1 MVYTVLEIGSGSY
14 KLHKEGAFSL
24 RFQSSLGK
32 GLRKS
37 HLAKESVKI
46 AVTSLREEIIPFLSK
61 HNIEPAELLVFAT
74 AAIREAMKD
83 PRGSGESFLKKLRG
97 FGFQD
102 IRVFSEDEECCYAA
116 MAVYEDLKD
125 KYQDFLLLDT
135 GGASHQLVE
144 ISAGEI
150 VRHKSFPIGSHADF
164 TKVKLP
170 KYLVYNY
177 SFDKPL
183 ALIGTSALILRA
195 IPNICRSTLTQ
206 IVAELE
212 PMDVSARRD
221 FLKLLIPDETVHEL
235 FVDFRLAIIN
245 NAFKIILNCVTELR
259 CPELVYAPGQ
269 SMNYISENGFS
280 LD

>member
-32 GLRKS
+32 GLRNS
-37 HLAKESVKI
+37 HLASSSVKI
-46 AVTSLREEIIPFLSK
+46 ALTSLREEIIPFLAK
-61 HNIEPAELLVFAT
+61 NNIEPAELLVFAT

-102 IRVFSEDEECCYAA
+102 IRVFSEDQECCYAA

-150 VRHKSFPIGSHADF
+150 VRQKSFRIGSHVDLNQ
-164 TKVKLP
+164 TKLP
-170 KYLVYNY
+170 NYLASNY

-195 IPNICRSTLTQ
+195 IPNISRSTLSQ

-212 PMDVSARRD
+212 PMDVAARRD
-221 FLKLLIPDETVHEL
+221 FLKLLIPDESVHEL

-245 NAFKIILNCVTELR
+245 NAFKIILNCAKELR
-259 CPELVYAPGQ
+259 CPEFIYTPSQA
-269 SMNYISENGFS
+269 MNFVSENGFS